1 MLTQIRFKV
10 GLCEM
15 DLYRPILLEYFSK
28 NLPIILILFFIFSG
42 FMHAHVSY
50 LTDDCPACLLML
62 TVERDA
68 FFELSAAK
76 QKIVTVKIHPE
87 NNSSLRINTDT

>member
-1 MLTQIRFKV
+1 
-10 GLCEM
+10 
-15 DLYRPILLEYFSK
+15 
-28 NLPIILILFFIFSG
+28 
-42 FMHAHVSY
+42 MHAHVSY

-76 QKIVTVKIHPE
+76 QKIVAVSIE
-87 NNSSLRINTDT
+87 ARILWYYFYLEARIGGGGVFCLS

>member
-1 MLTQIRFKV
+1 M
-10 GLCEM
+10 
-15 DLYRPILLEYFSK
+15 ILGKLAVSRQFGNANKETFE
-28 NLPIILILFFIFSG
+28 LLFIQLQCAIILFNSSG

-50 LTDDCPACLLML
+50 LTEDCPACLLML

-76 QKIVTVKIHPE
+76 QKIVTVSIVTLVAYLQKF
-87 NNSSLRINTDT
+87 

>member
-1 MLTQIRFKV
+1 
-10 GLCEM
+10 
-15 DLYRPILLEYFSK
+15 
-28 NLPIILILFFIFSG
+28 
-42 FMHAHVSY
+42 MHAHVSY

-76 QKIVTVKIHPE
+76 QKIVAVSIGASILLLK
-87 NNSSLRINTDT
+87 LL